1 MICVKQSAIHGRGL
15 FATMLI
21 PEGTVIGKLE
31 GEITT
36 EDGPHVLWLDETR
49 GMRVTND
56 LKFINHAA
64 EPNAA
69 YFDDLT
75 VGALRDIKP
84 GEEITHNYLGDD
96 EEDEDG
102 PAVHDFDLHDDLEPM
117 DSSEPVGQP

>member
-1 MICVKQSAIHGRGL
+1 MVIVQNSKIHGRGL
-15 FATMLI
+15 FAAKAI
-21 PEGTVIGKLE
+21 PEGTVIGQLQ
-31 GEITT
+31 GEFTT
-36 EDGPHVLWLDETR
+36 EDGPYVLWLDETR

-56 LKFINHAA
+56 LKFINHSS

-75 VGALRDIKP
+75 VGALRDIAP

-102 PAVHDFDLHDDLEPM
+102 PAVHDFDLCDDLEPM
-117 DSSEPVGQP
+117 GSAEPVGQP